1 LLRDIAITYITPILL
16 AGGFGTRLW
25 PLSRKKYPK
34 QFVKLTSNETLFQ
47 KSALRFMTSDI
58 VKFNSHITITNSLFR
73 FIVCEQLQDV
83 GIDPGHIL
91 IEPEAKNTA
100 PAIIV
105 ATIMALKDNEDAVVI
120 SAPSDHLISD
130 TKYFQKSILAG
141 LQELENGNI
150 VTFGINPAYAETGY
164 GYLQLGKAE
173 SLGAKKVLSFIEKP
187 DAKLATEMLKDGNYL
202 WNSGIFMFRAKDMVN
217 AFKIYAKDILLSAEK
232 ALELAVLDLDF
243 TRLDSNSWSNLEPIS
258 IDYAIME
265 KATNLVALPYSSDW
279 SDLGDWNSVWNETK
293 RDHYDVAL
301 SKNAHSI
308 ECQNT
313 LLRSENSNQHI
324 VGLGLQ
330 DIVAIAM
337 PDAVLVANKNKTQDV
352 KKVIEHLKFH
362 KITQSEEFAKD
373 HRPWGWFEVLSL
385 GKNFK
390 VKQIFVKP
398 GAALSL
404 QSHNHRSEHWVVVEG
419 KLKVTIDEE
428 VKLVSEGQSIYVPL
442 GSVHRI
448 ENPSKTSVK
457 LIEIQIGH
465 YLGEDDII
473 RYDDVYSRK

>member
-1 LLRDIAITYITPILL
+1 MTNITPILL
-16 AGGFGTRLW
+16 AGGSGTRLW
-25 PLSRKKYPK
+25 PVSRKTYPK
-34 QFVKLTSNETLFQ
+34 QFVKLTSNQTLFQ
-47 KSALRFMTSDI
+47 KSALRFMTSNT
-58 VKFNSHITITNSLFR
+58 VTFNSHITITNSLFR
-73 FIVCEQLQDV
+73 FVVCEQLQDV

-105 ATIMALKDNEDAVVI
+105 ATILALRDDEDAVVI
-120 SAPSDHLISD
+120 SAPCDHLIPD
-130 TKYFQKSILAG
+130 TKYFHNLILAG
-141 LQELENGNI
+141 LQEVENGNI
-150 VTFGINPAYAETGY
+150 VTFGINPTHAESGY
-164 GYLQLGKAE
+164 GYIQLGKAE
-173 SLGAKKVLSFIEKP
+173 SLGAKKVINFVEKP
-187 DAKLATEMLKDGNYL
+187 NTKLAMEMLKEGNYL

-217 AFKIYAKDILLSAEK
+217 AFNIYAKDILLSAEK
-232 ALELAVLDLDF
+232 ALELAVLDLGF
-243 TRLDSNSWSNLEPIS
+243 TKLNSNSWSNLEGIS

-265 KATNLVALPYSSDW
+265 KASNLVALSYSSNW
-279 SDLGDWNSVWNETK
+279 SDLGDWGSVWSESK
-293 RDHYDVAL
+293 RDYYGVAL

-324 VGLGLQ
+324 VGLGLK

-337 PDAVLVANKNKTQDV
+337 PDAVLVANKHKTQDV
-352 KKVIEHLKFH
+352 KRVVEHLKLH
-362 KITQSEEFAKD
+362 QISQSEEFAKD
-373 HRPWGWFEVLSL
+373 HRPWGWFEVLTF
-385 GKNFK
+385 GENFK

-419 KLKVTIDEE
+419 KVKVTIDEE

-448 ENPSKTSVK
+448 ENPNKTAIK
-457 LIEIQIGH
+457 LIEVQIGA